1 MCHPCRAFS
10 SLTSPCRPYVT
21 LPILPIHRIPYVTLP
36 ILPTHRILQLQVR
49 GGRLVALYNGAV
61 RTITRGEG
69 EATVHSSSLMH
80 GVTRTLAGE
89 RYSLIMFFG

>member
-10 SLTSPCRPYVT
+10 SLTSPCPPYVT
-21 LPILPIHRIPYVTLP
+21 LPILPI
-36 ILPTHRILQLQVR
+36 HRILQLQVR

-80 GVTRTLAGE
+80 GVTRTLAGQ

>member
-1 MCHPCRAFS
+1 M
-10 SLTSPCRPYVT
+10 
-21 LPILPIHRIPYVTLP
+21 
-36 ILPTHRILQLQVR
+36 
-49 GGRLVALYNGAV
+49 ALYNGAV
-61 RTITRGEG
+61 RTIARGEG